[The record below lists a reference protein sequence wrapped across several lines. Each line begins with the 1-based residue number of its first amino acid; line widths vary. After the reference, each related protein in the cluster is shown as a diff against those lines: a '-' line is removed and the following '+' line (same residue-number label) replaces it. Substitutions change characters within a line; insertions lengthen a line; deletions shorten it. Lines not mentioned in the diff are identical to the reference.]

1 MRAGSSDE
9 CRFSRLEMT
18 CAAMSS
24 ARTPAS
30 CPPMLPTAVRT
41 PSRMYASVIVVMS
54 VLLLCAID
62 GAPKERDHHVVA
74 APHGHPIEGM
84 PVRGRLLLC
93 DGNQLVARAHGCRI
107 RDGILQRDG
116 DVRPSI
122 AGERHRT
129 VGEREH
135 DAAMRNAESVE
146 HVLANTQLQRAPA
159 RARFHELGA
168 EPSRECVE
176 L

>member
-1 MRAGSSDE
+1 MCAGSSDE
-9 CRFSRLEMT
+9 CRVSRLAMT
-18 CAAMSS
+18 CAALASP
-24 ARTPAS
+24 RTPAS

-93 DGNQLVARAHGCRI
+93 DGNQLVARAHGSPI
-107 RDGILQRDG
+107 RHGLLPSHRD
-116 DVRPSI
+116 VPPSI

-135 DAAMRNAESVE
+135 DAAVRNAE
-146 HVLANTQLQRAPA
+146 
-159 RARFHELGA
+159 
-168 EPSRECVE
+168 
-176 L
+176 